1 MVNSL
6 TVNLSSAVCVSEC
19 QFPWWKHQRMDIL
32 LAPLNCFNQASHIAF
47 HHESLQLGTVNSP
60 GQSWGQWVS
69 VCLQNK
75 TGQEDPCAKQLL
87 LVTFMVL
94 DIFFCYNKLSQSNLV
109 FKIFCRRVRYFLSL
123 PVVCSY
129 GHDLEFDYVTFLAFR
144 EEKQAN
150 ANQIYSQAVLS
161 IAI

>member
-1 MVNSL
+1 MSISML
-6 TVNLSSAVCVSEC
+6 
-19 QFPWWKHQRMDIL
+19 
-32 LAPLNCFNQASHIAF
+32 
-47 HHESLQLGTVNSP
+47 
-60 GQSWGQWVS
+60 
-69 VCLQNK
+69 
-75 TGQEDPCAKQLL
+75 AKQDWTGGLL
-87 LVTFMVL
+87 CQTVAIGNIYGSG
-94 DIFFCYNKLSQSNLV
+94 IFFCYNKLSQSNIVL
-109 FKIFCRRVRYFLSL
+109 KIFCGTVRYFLSF